1 MGLRD
6 RLAHA
11 WNAFVNVGDDNANQM
26 QDFGT
31 SYSYNPDRSRY
42 RMGNERSII
51 AAVYTRLAIDVA
63 AEKIQHV
70 RLDDKQNFATV
81 INSGINYCLTQ
92 EANIDQGARMFKQ
105 NIAQMLFDHG
115 VAAIVPIDTTLDP
128 ETTGGYDIN
137 TMRVGRVVAWYP
149 RHVRVSVYDDR
160 PVVGGQHREIVLPKD
175 YVAIV
180 ENPLY
185 NVMNEPNSTLRRLIR
200 KLNLLDAV
208 DEQSASGNLDLIIQ
222 LPYAIKSETRA
233 NQAEQRRQQIETQLR
248 GSKYG
253 IAYTD
258 GTEKITQLNRPA
270 ENNLMDQVTYLTNL
284 LYSQLGLTPE
294 VMDGTA
300 DEQTMLNYYNRTVE
314 PIVTAIVE
322 AIKRTFLTKTAR
334 TQGQSIEAY
343 RNPFKF
349 VAITDLAELADKFTR
364 NEIAS
369 SNEIRALVGWKP
381 STDPNADK
389 LLNKNIPAPPGSGI
403 GQPSMALTRPGAIQ
417 KPPLTASP
425 TPAGPPKALA
435 ALPAKAVIPSKEG
448 DLQNGS

>member
-6 RLAHA
+6 RLVHA
-11 WNAFVNVGDDNANQM
+11 WNAFAATSDVDPSTLQLDSQNY
-26 QDFGT
+26 GT
-31 SYSYNPDRSRY
+31 AYSNRPDRSRY

-51 AAVYTRLAIDVA
+51 NSIYTRIAIDVA

-70 RLDDKQNFATV
+70 RLDDRLMFSEAIQ
-81 INSGINYCLTQ
+81 SGINYCLTQ
-92 EANIDQGARMFKQ
+92 EANIDQGARMFRQ
-105 NIAQMLFDHG
+105 DIVQTLFDKG
-115 VAAIVPIDTTLDP
+115 VAAIVPINTTLDP
-128 ETTGGYDIN
+128 ETTGGYDI
-137 TMRVGRVVAWYP
+137 TDMRVGHVVAWYP
-149 RHVRVSVYDDR
+149 RHVTVSVYDDR
-160 PVVGGQHREIVLPKD
+160 PGIGGVRKEITLAKD
-175 YVAIV
+175 YVAII

-222 LPYAIKSETRA
+222 LPYAIKSDTKA
-233 NQAEQRRQQIETQLR
+233 KQAEERRQQIETQLR

-270 ENNLMDQVTYLTNL
+270 ENNLMDQVTYLTTL
-284 LYSQLGLTPE
+284 LYTQLGLTPE

-300 DEQTMLNYYNRTVE
+300 NDQTMLNYYNRTVE
-314 PIVTAIVE
+314 PILGAIAE

-334 TQGQSIEAY
+334 SQGQSIEYY
-343 RNPFKF
+343 RDPFKF
-349 VAITDLAELADKFTR
+349 ISITELPTLADKLTR
-364 NEIAS
+364 NEIAT
-369 SNEIRALVGWKP
+369 SNEFRAILGWKP

-403 GQPSMALTRPGAIQ
+403 GQPVMALTRPGAIQ
-417 KPPLTASP
+417 QADPKGNPEPPGP
-425 TPAGPPKALA
+425 VGPPPALA
-435 ALPAKAVIPSKEG
+435 ALPAKAVIKK
-448 DLQNGS
+448 